1 MSRMCGFN
9 FFKLENGKLLSTKA
23 ACVIRGKEISWEN
36 NLTIYG
42 FSKII
47 DIFLEAF
54 NDISPSLSIEELKPE
69 DKYFSNF
76 IFNHPELDGYELH
89 YEKDDP
95 RSNYYGEWF
104 DKFFYKDFENF
115 KEYILGEY
123 NSTKVEE
130 KTTLS
135 ENHLELLKR
144 YLDYISELTKIDPEL
159 VVTAFAL

>member
-1 MSRMCGFN
+1 MSRMCGFR

-23 ACVIRGKEISWEN
+23 ACVIRGKETSWEN

-42 FSKII
+42 FSKIT

-76 IFNHPELDGYELH
+76 IFNHPELDGYKLH
-89 YEKDDP
+89 YEKDDT
-95 RSNYYGEWF
+95 RSKYYGGWF
-104 DKFFYKDFENF
+104 DKFFYKDFKNF

-123 NSTKVEE
+123 NSIKAED

-135 ENHLELLKR
+135 ERHLELLKG
-144 YLDYISELTKIDPEL
+144 YFDYISQLQMIDPEL